1 MHSKSNKS
9 RGFTLAEMLVSLIV
23 GTLVLGAAVDI
34 FSRSM
39 SAAWVVSQKAEMQQ
53 DARAALTLMTKDIRM
68 AGGGLPSGGV
78 ALPFGAGVSPAYGMD
93 YTGIGYLGA
102 NNNAGINFPTQNVN
116 GSNIPY
122 LYGAIPG
129 WQAGITLNAG
139 QGPTD
144 IITVAYADSTLP
156 LQDYQ
161 VQFNNTNGTSVTF
174 TSTNAGDKAVND
186 PGVGLQLGDLVL
198 FQAQIGAGANATTGY
213 AIADVTAAAGAGGGP
228 SYTVQFANADALKI
242 NQTAATSGDLKQIV
256 SNVGAVA
263 QSTIATR
270 IWLITYYLWNQPNP
284 AGGAPIPV
292 LMRQVNARKPVPV
305 AENVVNLRFT
315 YDTYDDSG
323 NLLSATGQLPNTVSP
338 NEIRGINIAHLTIRS
353 QLAGAKTSFVATKG
367 YQSFDIST
375 SLSAR
380 NLSFSQR
387 YQ

>member
-1 MHSKSNKS
+1 MPSKSMRS
-9 RGFTLAEMLVSLIV
+9 RGFTLTEMLIALIV
-23 GTLVLGAAVDI
+23 GTLVLGIAVDV

-39 SAAWVVSQKAEMQQ
+39 AATWVVSQKAEMQQ
-53 DARAALTLMTKDIRM
+53 DARAALTLMSKDIRM
-68 AGGGLPSGGV
+68 AGAGLPSGGV
-78 ALPFGAGVSPAYGMD
+78 ALAFGGGVSPAYGLD
-93 YTGIGYLGA
+93 YTGTGYLGS
-102 NNNAGINFPTQNVN
+102 NNNAGINFPTQNVS

-122 LYGAIPG
+122 LYGAVPG

-139 QGPTD
+139 KGPTD
-144 IITVAYADSTLP
+144 VITVAYTDSTLP

-161 VQFNNTNGTSVTF
+161 VTFNNSNGTSVTF
-174 TSTNAGDKAVND
+174 TSTNAADPAVNS
-186 PGVGLQLGDLVL
+186 PAVGLQLGDLVL

-228 SYTVQFANADALKI
+228 SYTVQFANADPMQV

-263 QSTIATR
+263 PGTLAYR
-270 IWLITYYLWNQPNP
+270 LWVITYYLRNQPNP
-284 AGGAPIPV
+284 AGGTPIPV
-292 LMRQVNARKPVPV
+292 LMRQVNARKPIPV
-305 AENVVNLRFT
+305 AENVSDLRFT
-315 YDTYDDSG
+315 YDTYDTSG
-323 NLLSATGQLPNTVSP
+323 NLVSATGNLPVGVSP
-338 NEIRGINIAHLTIRS
+338 NEIRAINIQHLTIRS
-353 QLAGAKTSFVATKG
+353 QLPGSGSAYVATKG

>member
-1 MHSKSNKS
+1 EVPQTVCALRLYFAVSIRGDKTVHSKSNKS

-161 VQFNNTNGTSVTF
+161 VQFNNTNRTSVTF

-256 SNVGAVA
+256 SN
-263 QSTIATR
+263 
-270 IWLITYYLWNQPNP
+270 
-284 AGGAPIPV
+284 
-292 LMRQVNARKPVPV
+292 
-305 AENVVNLRFT
+305 
-315 YDTYDDSG
+315 
-323 NLLSATGQLPNTVSP
+323 
-338 NEIRGINIAHLTIRS
+338 
-353 QLAGAKTSFVATKG
+353 
-367 YQSFDIST
+367 
-375 SLSAR
+375 
-380 NLSFSQR
+380 
-387 YQ
+387 